1 MCDWKIVESYVFTYL
16 PKSTPRENICA
27 IFKTSLYHRKIDWAM
42 QNGDRSPLDERLTL
56 DSFDFFPEG

>member
-1 MCDWKIVESYVFTYL
+1 MRNFQK
-16 PKSTPRENICA
+16 
-27 IFKTSLYHRKIDWAM
+27 SLYHRKIDWAM